1 MPSGFRPLA
10 TLCIILSTCTSLLTA
25 AEIRDRAI
33 ISLTFDEA
41 SDAAAAVDSAKSGK
55 LADAV
60 ALTGSPLRYPATFN
74 AVGNQHSLSLDP
86 AMQQQVVITHSEDNS
101 RPDAVT
107 ISGMFAC
114 LHPLTDGSF
123 HGLFAKRKPASGA
136 NGEITNYGINFQP
149 SSDVFQIYVNDG
161 SGYKLSHFSMK
172 SVLGSRRRVHLTVSF
187 DMGDAPGADADTD
200 ADDTR
205 IRLYLNGTPVAPS
218 KVTGGFMDGTAGW
231 LQDVSLSKCVNDT
244 PLTIG
249 SSFPNG
255 ELTRL
260 ICDDIHI
267 FAEAISDADAMA
279 LFAEVAGPAAAEIT
293 AEPTATDA
301 SAQSVP
307 KLTRISPHA
316 AAVGQ
321 TTQMIAFGADLTGA
335 QLFVDT
341 KGVKATP
348 ASEGNAKQ
356 ARFDVVVDSSV
367 APGRYVARCVSGT
380 GVSNPVVIAIDGLG
394 SQPDSTFAESTPA
407 TTFPVAVSGV
417 ISGTEQKRL
426 WFRAAAGQRITAEV
440 EARRI
445 GSRLDPVVE
454 IRSQAGTPL
463 AIQWQQPELQGDA
476 RTSLMIPTEGLY
488 YAEVHDL
495 QFAAP
500 GGSPWRLFVGDL
512 PPSSI
517 AFPAMVSSGSTS
529 IRALGTESVSEAVSV
544 KSVDGQLIVESGKTL
559 LPLPALRPES
569 GTQISEPMEGTYPA
583 TPVDATFTTSPYP
596 ALLAHGRITAPKE
609 LDTLILTVTP
619 KQSLHF
625 SVAARATL
633 SSTLRAHLSV
643 LNGDAVLAQNDGES
657 GAADPSLNV
666 TVPDGVTQL
675 KVQIRDLNGKGSP
688 AAAYRLLVTRTD
700 RQAFVLKTQDGALR
714 LPLNGSVP
722 LKLSVIRQSPSFRY
736 TGPVR
741 LSVRGV
747 PNVVIVPDMIPASEQ
762 DQQILLMVTRSAE
775 ADPADAAA
783 GQGLTIEARAEGAD
797 PVYTTSIQIDSP
809 TLPEKSLTLPDDS
822 LVTGPADAVPATIL
836 LDGIPPVLLRG
847 VSATI
852 PVRVI
857 PLTEQIPAYVRFD
870 LMTTEVARKEDPSK
884 PDSPLKPMVSLTD
897 FQFGPV
903 GQAVFPLTLR
913 VPVDVPSPIIDAVIS
928 AEFVPQPL
936 APASGSRSWTAPI
949 SLYVDDATTLT
960 ASAEPTKGAK
970 NSSVNVTG
978 TLNRHPSFSEPVS
991 VVLDGLPQG
1000 FAAAPVSV
1008 AADQTTFSLAVM
1020 IPEAAVAG
1028 EVSNLTVRVQH
1039 PSGSTISQA
1048 VPVKIVVE

>member
-10 TLCIILSTCTSLLTA
+10 TLSIVLFTCTSFLTA
-25 AEIRDRAI
+25 AEIRDRAV
-33 ISLTFDEA
+33 ISLTFDESGEA
-41 SDAAAAVDSAKSGK
+41 VSVVDSAKSGK

-60 ALTGSPLRYPATFN
+60 TLTGSPTRYPATFN
-74 AVGNQHSLSLDP
+74 SAGNQHSLSLDP
-86 AMQQQVVITHSEDNS
+86 AMQQQVVIAHSEDSS

-107 ISGMFAC
+107 ISGMFAS
-114 LHPLTDGSF
+114 LHPLTDASF
-123 HGLFAKRKPASGA
+123 HGLFAKRKPASGT
-136 NGEITNYGINFQP
+136 NGDITNYGINFQP
-149 SSDVFQIYVNDG
+149 SADVFQVYVNDG
-161 SGYKLSHFSMK
+161 SGYKLSK
-172 SVLGSRRRVHLTVSF
+172 YSVKNLLGSRRRIHLTVSL
-187 DMGDAPGADADTD
+187 DTGDAPGADADTD
-200 ADDTR
+200 ADDLR
-205 IRLYLNGTPVAPS
+205 IRVFLNGTPVAPAEA
-218 KVTGGFMDGTAGW
+218 TGGFVDGTAGW
-231 LQDVSLSKCVNDT
+231 LQDVALSKCVNDT

-249 SSFPNG
+249 SSFANG

-260 ICDDIHI
+260 ICDDFHL
-267 FAEAISDADAMA
+267 FAEALSDADAKT
-279 LFAEVAGPAAAEIT
+279 LFTEVAGPAAGEILAEQ
-293 AEPTATDA
+293 TATDA
-301 SAQSVP
+301 STQAVP
-307 KLTRISPHA
+307 KVTRISPHA

-321 TTQMIAFGADLTGA
+321 TTQMTVFGADLTGA

-348 ASEGNAKQ
+348 AAGGNEKKAP
-356 ARFDVVVDSSV
+356 FDVVVDSTV
-367 APGRYVARCVSGT
+367 APGRYVARCVTAT

-407 TTFPVAVSGV
+407 TTFPVAISGV

-476 RTSLMIPTEGLY
+476 RTSLVIPTEGLY
-488 YAEVHDL
+488 YVEVHDL

-512 PPSSI
+512 PPSAI
-517 AFPAMVSSGSTS
+517 AFPAMVSSDSST
-529 IRALGTESVSEAVSV
+529 IRALGTESVSEPVSV
-544 KSVDGQLIVESGKTL
+544 KSANGQLIVESGTTL

-569 GTQISEPMEGTYPA
+569 GTQISEPLEGTYPA
-583 TPVDATFTTSPYP
+583 TPVDATFTTSPFP
-596 ALLAHGRITAPKE
+596 ALLVHGRIAAPKE

-625 SVAARATL
+625 SVAARASL

-643 LNGDAVLAQNDGES
+643 LNGDAVLAQNDGDS
-657 GAADPSLNV
+657 GATDPSLNL

-675 KVQIRDLNGKGSP
+675 KVQIRDLSGKGSP
-688 AAAYRLLVTRTD
+688 AAAYRLQVARTD

-747 PNVVIVPDMIPASEQ
+747 PNVAIVPDVIPASEQ
-762 DQQILLMVTRSAE
+762 DQQVLLMVTRSAA
-775 ADPADAAA
+775 ADPATAAA
-783 GQGLTIEARAEGAD
+783 GQGLTIEARAEGAE

-809 TLPEKSLTLPDDS
+809 SLPARSLTLPDDS

-836 LDGIPPVLLRG
+836 LDGIPPMLLRG
-847 VSATI
+847 VPATI

-857 PLTEQIPAYVRFD
+857 PLTDQIPAYVRFD
-870 LMTTEVARKEDPSK
+870 LMTTEVARKEDPAK
-884 PDSPLKPMVSLTD
+884 PDSPLKPMVALAD

-913 VPVDVPSPIIDAVIS
+913 VPADVPSPIIDAVIS

-936 APASGSRSWTAPI
+936 ASTSGSRSWTAPI
-949 SLYVDDATTLT
+949 SLYVDDATMLT
-960 ASAEPTKGAK
+960 ASAEPIKGAK
-970 NSSVNVTG
+970 NSSVTVTG
-978 TLNRHPSFSEPVS
+978 TLSRHPSFAEPVS

-1000 FAAAPVSV
+1000 FAAAPIAV
-1008 AADQTTFSLAVM
+1008 AADQTMFSLAVM
-1020 IPEAAVAG
+1020 IPEAATAG
-1028 EVSNLTVRVQH
+1028 EVPNLTLRVQH
-1039 PSGSTISQA
+1039 ASGSTISKA
-1048 VPVKIVVE
+1048 VPLKIVVE